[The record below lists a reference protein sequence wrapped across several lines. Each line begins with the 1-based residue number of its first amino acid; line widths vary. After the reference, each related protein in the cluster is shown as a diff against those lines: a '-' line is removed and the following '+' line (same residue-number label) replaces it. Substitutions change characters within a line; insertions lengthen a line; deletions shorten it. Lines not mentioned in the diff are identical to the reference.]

1 MKKII
6 FAAVSLL
13 IFLSVTSCTNDDI
26 VINTDNKVNDVNVT
40 VSLSNF
46 FQSYNYNDTYHGIEV
61 SEYFR
66 TFYSEYEW
74 EIQTRT
80 LIYDSN
86 GLLVD
91 SLVSYSTNTNA
102 VTNTKKLGDGKYTFV
117 STLTFAFK
125 KDDGSYE
132 SMWDLA
138 DKENLATANLQMYW
152 NQHLWSIMSYDAK
165 EVTIAKGQTTDVN
178 MQPSPIGALAYM
190 YLQNFCYKN
199 EADYPNKDD
208 NGIRLLALFSRNKAV
223 GYKLN
228 PKATDKYVYLDATGS
243 NSWYY
248 LSSPLEPSDFSDD
261 WTFFQ
266 SNLFTY
272 FYILGPNPRIQFG
285 YVLEGEDSFHGYG
298 EQTCNLKSG
307 EVYLAYWDYFKVG
320 NPYFGLA
327 DNNHWNKYNARA
339 PRSVQNEFNMLPCK
353 MILKNR

>member
-6 FAAVSLL
+6 FATLALTSLL
-13 IFLSVTSCTNDDI
+13 IMSCKNDDI
-26 VINTDNKVNDVNVT
+26 VIDTNNSVNDVNIT

-46 FQSYNYNDTYHGIEV
+46 YQSYNFNDTYHEIEV

-86 GLLVD
+86 GLLID

-125 KDDGSYE
+125 NDDGSLE

-138 DKENLATANLQMYW
+138 ENENLTTANLQMYW
-152 NQHLWSIMSYDAK
+152 NQTLWSIMSYEAK
-165 EVTIAKGQTTDVN
+165 EITIVKGQTTDIN
-178 MQPSPIGALAYM
+178 MQPSPVGALAYM
-190 YLQNFCYKN
+190 YLENFCCKN
-199 EADYPNKDD
+199 EADYPNISD
-208 NGIRLLALFSRNKAV
+208 NGIRSLTLYSRNKAV

-228 PKATDKYVYLDATGS
+228 PKSTDKYVYLDATGS
-243 NSWYY
+243 NDWYF
-248 LSSPLEPSDFSDD
+248 LSSHLVPSDFSED

-266 SNLFTY
+266 SNLYDY
-272 FYILGPNPRIQFG
+272 FYILDPNPRIKFG
-285 YVLEGEDSFHGYG
+285 YVLEGEDVFNGYG
-298 EQTCNLKSG
+298 EQTCNITSG
-307 EVYLAYWDYFKVG
+307 KVYLAYWDYFKVG
-320 NPYFGLA
+320 NPYFGIA
-327 DNNHWNKYNARA
+327 DNNHWNRYETRA
-339 PRSVQNEFNMLPCK
+339 TRSAPNGYSSLYCK
-353 MILKNR
+353 KILKNR